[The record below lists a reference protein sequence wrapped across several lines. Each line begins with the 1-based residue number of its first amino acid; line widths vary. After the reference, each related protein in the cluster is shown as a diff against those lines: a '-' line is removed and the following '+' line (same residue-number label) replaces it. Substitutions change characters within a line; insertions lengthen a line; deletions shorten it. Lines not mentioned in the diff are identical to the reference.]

1 MSAMLQDCPPVQ
13 SAYEEFRRFSAAP
26 EMREKVRA
34 RERFLIDQRLRLA
47 TAKRE
52 GREEGREEEKR
63 ETAQNMKA
71 RGLDSVLISEITGL
85 SLSEIERLD

>member
-1 MSAMLQDCPPVQ
+1 MICDVFFV
-13 SAYEEFRRFSAAP
+13 EEFRRFAADP

-47 TAKRE
+47 AAKRE
-52 GREEGREEEKR
+52 GQEEEKR